1 MSIKYI
7 YSSTTY
13 SLTELNLDSLD
24 EHITALKNA
33 PARLVCK
40 KGDYTCGVAAVP
52 SKSKTLIYTGDDWR
66 YYCTPPSHTIAFRKN
81 NTTYYCGDLSRETKV
96 SYDIPAGT
104 YSPSAFET
112 LIKKYISVNSYRTCS
127 NAFTVT
133 VNNQT
138 VSVSANTK
146 IYYSNNASSG
156 LSSIARVVSF
166 SGGTG
171 TFNVGQA
178 NATSGFSTY
187 KMYTVNGGS
196 IPYFGQYAN
205 YNITVTTGI
214 NFS

>member
-81 NTTYYCGDLSRETKV
+81 NTTYYCGDLSREVIETY
-96 SYDIPAGT
+96 SIPAGT
-104 YSPSAFET
+104 YSPSAFEN
-112 LIKKYISVNSYRTCS
+112 LIKSYINVNSYRTCS
-127 NAFTVT
+127 NAFTVK

-138 VSVSANTK
+138 VSVASGTK
-146 IYYSNNASSG
+146 VYYSNNASSG
-156 LSSIARVVSF
+156 LSSVARVVSF
-166 SGGTG
+166 SGSAGA
-171 TFNVGQA
+171 FNAGQA

-196 IPYFGQYAN
+196 ISYFNQYAN
-205 YNITVTTGI
+205 YNITVKVGI
-214 NFS
+214 NFT